1 MMKKLVILFIV
12 LVFSLPL
19 LAQFEEYKKSVFV
32 NGEHSLPYRFLEPEN
47 FSKSKKYPVVI
58 FLHGSGERGVDNEKH
73 LIHGAQ
79 QFLNPVNREK
89 FPSYVFFPQAPMDGF
104 WSLPEVDSICQSMF
118 CNSTTPTWQI
128 NALTAFIDSIVNLP
142 SVDKNRIYIMGISM
156 GAMALYE
163 LAWRNP
169 STFAAAVPICGAADT
184 TKIALANKVHW
195 RIYHGDADNLVPVQL
210 SRNVYKKLQ
219 EANANVLYF
228 EFPGCTHGSW
238 NPAFNDRDLLP
249 WLFSQKRKK

>member
-58 FLHGSGERGVDNEKH
+58 FLHGSGERGVDNEKQ

-128 NALTAFIDSIVNLP
+128 NALTAFIDSITNLP

-184 TKIALANKVHW
+184 LNITRAKNVYW
-195 RIYHGDADNLVPVQL
+195 RIYHGDADNLVPVQM
-210 SRNVYKKLQ
+210 SRNVYKKLSDSGADVQ
-219 EANANVLYF
+219 YF

-249 WLFSQKRKK
+249 WLFSKKRRK

>member
-1 MMKKLVILFIV
+1 MKKIIV
-12 LVFSLPL
+12 LVVAALFAFTLE
-19 LAQFEEYKKSVFV
+19 AQSVEYKKSVFV
-32 NGEHSLPYRFLEPEN
+32 DGNHSLPYRYLEPEN
-47 FSKSKKYPVVI
+47 FSKTKKYPVVI
-58 FLHGSGERGVDNEKH
+58 FLHGSGERGVDNEMQ
-73 LIHGAQ
+73 LIHGSQ
-79 QFLNPVNREK
+79 QFLNPYNRGK
-89 FPSYVFFPQAPMDGF
+89 YPAYVFFPQCPVDGF
-104 WSLPEVDSICQSMF
+104 WSIPEVDSIYQDLF
-118 CNSTTPTWQI
+118 CRLSNPTWQI
-128 NALTAFIDSIVNLP
+128 KSLIAFVDSISSLP
-142 SVDKNRIYIMGISM
+142 NVDINRIYIMGISM

-163 LAWRNP
+163 LAWRKP
-169 STFAAAVPICGAADT
+169 EVFVAAVPICGAADT